1 MADESNGAP
10 VKRAANPLKALVGDT
25 GWDAQH
31 IRAEVKNGLMTP
43 EEAGMVP
50 KKVEPQAEYVD
61 KRTGVDFQSHS
72 KASKGHTTDAKMVKL
87 LAEEFARTGDKHLIS
102 GGDDH
107 HGKPQA
113 GHHVPSGASAPQKGV
128 RDGH

>member
-1 MADESNGAP
+1 MADEGKGVP
-10 VKRAANPLKALVGDT
+10 PKTVNPIKQLFGDS

-31 IRAEVKNGLMTP
+31 IRAEVANGLMTP

-50 KKVEPQAEYVD
+50 KKVESQAEYVD
-61 KRTGVDFQSHS
+61 KRTGVNFQSHGG
-72 KASKGHTTDAKMVKL
+72 AQKGYTKDPKLAKL

-113 GHHVPSGASAPQKGV
+113 GHHIPSGASAPQKSG